1 MRSLPRLPRA
11 AAGAVLALAVL
22 ALHVLLLGGLPAR
35 EAADAALPHA
45 LADAALPHALP
56 HALAAPPLP
65 VTARLLRPPPQ
76 PVAPTPSPAVPLL
89 APAGKGPPRRE
100 ATPLRPTLRPTPLSA
115 ASTAAANAPA
125 RTTPLPSEVTAE
137 ASTASTAATASAAA
151 DADAD
156 ADAVP
161 LPLPRYATRLP
172 PSASLH
178 YRTQRGDARGSA
190 RLQWQHDAAGG
201 YGLRLDTAWPGQP
214 PAGSSSRGQIDADGV
229 APQRHAEIRRA
240 REVRA
245 ANFQRDAARITF
257 SGPQLAYALPP
268 GAQDRL
274 SWMVQLAAI
283 VDADAGL
290 RRAGARIT
298 LFVVGARGDADAW
311 HFEVL
316 GAGPLALPA
325 GAVADALHLKRE
337 AARPYDTRVEVWLDP
352 ARQHLP
358 VRALF
363 TTLPGAVPLSMELT
377 SAAADDLEIG
387 AAAPR

>member
-1 MRSLPRLPRA
+1 M
-11 AAGAVLALAVL
+11 
-22 ALHVLLLGGLPAR
+22 PA
-35 EAADAALPHA
+35 
-45 LADAALPHALP
+45 
-56 HALAAPPLP
+56 
-65 VTARLLRPPPQ
+65 
-76 PVAPTPSPAVPLL
+76 L
-89 APAGKGPPRRE
+89 APAAKAPLRRE
-100 ATPLRPTLRPTPLSA
+100 AMPLRTGLGATPLAAAPIAAAKRPTRTTPLPTEA
-115 ASTAAANAPA
+115 AADASTAAAAV
-125 RTTPLPSEVTAE
+125 EAE
-137 ASTASTAATASAAA
+137 AA
-151 DADAD
+151 DAQAL
-156 ADAVP
+156 APP
-161 LPLPRYATRLP
+161 LYPTRLP
-172 PSASLH
+172 PNASLH
-178 YRTQRGDARGSA
+178 YRAQRGDALGSL

-201 YGLRLDTAWPGQP
+201 YWLRLDSAWPGQP
-214 PAGSSSRGQIDADGV
+214 PAGSTSRGQIDADGV

-257 SGPQLAYALPP
+257 SGPQRAYALPP

-274 SWMVQLAAI
+274 SWMVQLGAI
-283 VDADAGL
+283 VAADAEL

-316 GAGPLALPA
+316 GVEPLALPV

-358 VRALF
+358 VRALL
-363 TTLPGAVPLSMELT
+363 TTLPGGLPLQLDLAPTPAS
-377 SAAADDLEIG
+377 DLEIG